1 MKSNVVF
8 GLFSLSSF
16 SSAELCRISIILWLL
31 LSTTELEINFCSV
44 LYITKYYTEKQKAE
58 IRWDFSNSSRWFVFQ
73 ISISVQVDIFD
84 FGRSEFD
91 FSVGVLSELSPNLL
105 DPSSWNVVQ
114 TFMFTDAFVMSF
126 FCLLYFS
133 CFCWAGCVF
142 VFLFCLRV
150 VSLPQSLLQTPIK
163 LRFIFP
169 SGCIFPTMVI
179 SDFHHL
185 TSIWICST
193 FFMTKPLSN

>member
-1 MKSNVVF
+1 MPHLVQVDWMKSNVVF

-126 FCLLYFS
+126 FVCCILAAFVGLLVYLSFR
-133 CFCWAGCVF
+133 FVCV
-142 VFLFCLRV
+142 
-150 VSLPQSLLQTPIK
+150 
-163 LRFIFP
+163 
-169 SGCIFPTMVI
+169 
-179 SDFHHL
+179 
-185 TSIWICST
+185 
-193 FFMTKPLSN
+193 

>member
-1 MKSNVVF
+1 MPHLVQVDWMKSNVVF

-84 FGRSEFD
+84 FGCSEFD

-105 DPSSWNVVQ
+105 DPSS
-114 TFMFTDAFVMSF
+114 
-126 FCLLYFS
+126 
-133 CFCWAGCVF
+133 
-142 VFLFCLRV
+142 
-150 VSLPQSLLQTPIK
+150 
-163 LRFIFP
+163 
-169 SGCIFPTMVI
+169 
-179 SDFHHL
+179 
-185 TSIWICST
+185 
-193 FFMTKPLSN
+193 

>member
-1 MKSNVVF
+1 MPHLVQVDWMKSNVVF

-16 SSAELCRISIILWLL
+16 SSAELCKISIILWLL
-31 LSTTELEINFCSV
+31 LSTTEFEINFCSV
-44 LYITKYYTEKQKAE
+44 LYKTKYYTEKQKAE

-126 FCLLYFS
+126 FVCCILAAFVGLLVYLSFR
-133 CFCWAGCVF
+133 FVCV
-142 VFLFCLRV
+142 
-150 VSLPQSLLQTPIK
+150 
-163 LRFIFP
+163 
-169 SGCIFPTMVI
+169 
-179 SDFHHL
+179 
-185 TSIWICST
+185 
-193 FFMTKPLSN
+193 

>member
-73 ISISVQVDIFD
+73 ISISVQVDIFY
-84 FGRSEFD
+84 FGCSEFD

-105 DPSSWNVVQ
+105 DPSSCGADIHVHRCFCYV
-114 TFMFTDAFVMSF
+114 FL
-126 FCLLYFS
+126 CLLYFS

-142 VFLFCLRV
+142 VFSFCLRV
-150 VSLPQSLLQTPIK
+150 VSFSLPQSLLQTPIK

-185 TSIWICST
+185 TTIWICST